1 MADLPNGSTIG
12 GERIIHKGIANK
24 HRHHASQIDGLNPL
38 FYGDVG
44 DGGGIDADVLSGKT
58 YNDLTQ
64 EFLQVRNDS
73 ISSLTLSNHP
83 VLNQHAA
90 SLLYLKNSIPNS
102 LQSGN
107 FFGITSIGSP
117 TEESYNYFVGPYNIN
132 LSSMKVLING
142 AKHIV
147 PARFIDI
154 RTITPDY
161 QNTSFHFYIQ
171 VSNGSVQ
178 FIAQES
184 KVQNNNTLIYIG
196 SAYTNGS
203 GIISQ
208 YIPIKNEEKIGIGSL
223 MLSKTPKSNAI
234 PVSLET
240 GKVDSGWVFGAKGET
255 IVNLSGQNTVYP
267 RESATYKISNF
278 NSFSMYSATIDT
290 DSQSQGIYID
300 SFEDDTLILYT
311 GNISPSTS
319 TIELIINRDGGDNSF
334 PITLMAD
341 APVSISGPSE
351 VQSGG
356 LNYQFT
362 INNYI
367 EEYTYN
373 VSTTNGTVQR
383 NGNIITYISP
393 VGLENDVQS
402 SITVSREGSS
412 DTINFNIIAIPPFE
426 LVGDDEIYGGWYFDY
441 TITPYDPQVSYT
453 IETTP
458 VTDYTISGDT
468 ITLETPNNV
477 SSDYNVNLKVI
488 SSIGTSSKSI
498 LVSATSPLFDITSLN
513 TTSSLGSSDW
523 NADGFPIT
531 YYKNID
537 PKVSSYSVDHT
548 HNRLVTPDYSLV
560 LGHRA
565 FYSPETDFITKI
577 LRIQASAKN
586 YDFYAASATFNYQFQ
601 DPVDVRTFDGSGL
614 GTQNMFSTVVRIRN
628 TVEYIMLSYSRD
640 GQHYLLRSGSGGI
653 YEDPM
658 TASVIPQGDIQVL
671 FDAYKTGTYSYNF
684 AASSEIINVGSPN
697 TRLSRHLLLYAY
709 NYSSNTTTYINGRTG
724 VNSNTFTEGGSPIIY
739 GYNYDTVYIESED
752 CYLSIW
758 VNAKTSDNGDLTET
772 IYIDPYIAFVKH
784 RTDNLGILSQSEVE
798 IPSEFLTNG
807 VLEIEARS
815 SQNAV
820 EYISGLL
827 SRTNGMNACRS
838 IAMDGFKRYC
848 TILVGLF
855 VYYDYENN
863 TIVITK
869 PEDNDIIYIIPEE
882 NGNVLCAA
890 AEAVK
895 LTYIRL
901 PQLTMET
908 ITPPIANVLE
918 NQDRQAFINPNPKT
932 MHNVGMK
939 NMVLGTVPRL
949 GGSY

>member
-142 AKHIV
+142 AKHLV

-171 VSNGSVQ
+171 VSNGSAQ

-234 PVSLET
+234 PVSLES

-267 RESATYKISNF
+267 RETATYKISNF

-290 DSQSQGIYID
+290 ESQSQGIYID
-300 SFEDDTLILYT
+300 SFEDDTLTLYT
-311 GNISPSTS
+311 GDISPSAS

-341 APVSISGPSE
+341 APASISGPSE

-453 IETTP
+453 VETTP
-458 VTDYTISGDT
+458 VTDYTVSGDT

-498 LVSATSPLFDITSLN
+498 MVNSVSPLFNITSVN
-513 TTSSLGSSDW
+513 TTLTEYGS
-523 NADGFPIT
+523 NNPVT
-531 YYKNID
+531 YYKDVN
-537 PKVSSYSVDHT
+537 PKFTSYSVDHI
-548 HNRLVTPDYSLV
+548 HNRLN
-560 LGHRA
+560 LGEYDIALGAEA
-565 FYSPETDFITKI
+565 FYIPLSEYISNIVRVGISIKGG
-577 LRIQASAKN
+577 
-586 YDFYAASATFNYQFQ
+586 YDFEVSIATFHYLFPELNSIQ
-601 DPVDVRTFDGSGL
+601 TFTSG
-614 GTQNMFSTVVRIRN
+614 GGHYNMRRNVVHIRGMSQ
-628 TVEYIMLSYSRD
+628 TLFLSYERD
-640 GQHYLLRSGSGGI
+640 STSYLLRNVTSSMIEDALSSSIPPGRVQCI
-653 YEDPM
+653 Y
-658 TASVIPQGDIQVL
+658 
-671 FDAYKTGTYSYNF
+671 DAYEVSANTYAVTYSPRADFLETSPIQIIRGINQFSYNYVNGITAIGGSRTTF
-684 AASSEIINVGSPN
+684 GSDFYQDNLGYYISYNYMFDLNYIASENCYLGMWIAPRIINHDG
-697 TRLSRHLLLYAY
+697 
-709 NYSSNTTTYINGRTG
+709 G
-724 VNSNTFTEGGSPIIY
+724 VQEI
-739 GYNYDTVYIESED
+739 YIE
-752 CYLSIW
+752 
-758 VNAKTSDNGDLTET
+758 
-772 IYIDPYIAFVKH
+772 PYIAFVK
-784 RTDNLGILSQSEVE
+784 LSQDLYTIIDKHEVE
-798 IPSEFLTNG
+798 IPSKYLTDNKL
-807 VLEIEARS
+807 VLSVSTSAMTSEDFYS
-815 SQNAV
+815 
-820 EYISGLL
+820 YDLL
-827 SRTNGMNACRS
+827 SHGNGHNLTKS
-838 IAMDGFKRYC
+838 LVMDNYKQYC
-848 TILVGLF
+848 TFLNNLF
-855 VYYDYENN
+855 IYHDYDNN
-863 TIVITK
+863 ITRIGS
-869 PEDNDIIYIIPEE
+869 PDDNDIYSVVPEM
-882 NGNVLCAA
+882 NGNVL
-890 AEAVK
+890 AVDSYGTK
-895 LTYIRL
+895 ITYIKL
-901 PQLTMET
+901 PEFTMET
-908 ITPPIANVLE
+908 TTPELTNINGGV
-918 NQDRQAFINPNPKT
+918 DYSTVINPNPRT
-932 MHNVGMK
+932 AYFAGMTFK
-939 NMVLGTVPRL
+939 AIGSIDTYLGT
-949 GGSY
+949 Y